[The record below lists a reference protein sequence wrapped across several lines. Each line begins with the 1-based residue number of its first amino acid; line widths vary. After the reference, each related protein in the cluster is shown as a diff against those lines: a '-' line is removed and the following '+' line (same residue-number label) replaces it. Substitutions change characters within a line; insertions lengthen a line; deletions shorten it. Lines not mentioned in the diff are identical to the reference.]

1 MDKLHLYA
9 IEESFTV
16 YAAKKLYEDS
26 LIIERNVIVMS
37 QLKSQIE
44 SANIQIGK
52 LNMLRNQLKSKC
64 NEVDLL
70 KVTSKQMDTERAIL
84 TEKLCKKQQQVAR
97 LHELRL
103 RF

>member
-1 MDKLHLYA
+1 MEKLHLYA
-9 IEESFTV
+9 IEGSFTQ
-16 YAAKKLYEDS
+16 YAAKKLYKDS

-37 QLKSQIE
+37 QMKSQIE
-44 SANIQIGK
+44 TANIQIGK
-52 LNMLRNQLKSKC
+52 LNMLRDQLKSKC
-64 NEVDLL
+64 KEVDRL

-84 TEKLCKKQQQVAR
+84 TEKLGKKQQQVAR